1 MEKLRTTGEW
11 THELLEQYYQE
22 IETIA
27 KEDLKLSTYTN
38 QLEIISSE
46 QMLEAYSTH
55 AMPVMYS
62 HWRFG
67 KDYVNNKNAYE
78 KGQMNLAY
86 EVVINSSPCIAYL
99 MEENSIMMQALVT
112 AHACFGHNSFFKNNY
127 LFKDWTNA
135 SFIVDYLSFAKKYIS
150 LCEEKHGID
159 EVEQFLD
166 ACHSL
171 ELYGVDKYRR
181 SRGAASI
188 EKEANKLKNLL
199 FTENNYDDVLSS
211 TTPKKRKKKAE
222 PVVDPFS
229 HLEAI
234 EPEEN
239 ILYFLEKNAPYLED
253 WQKELLR
260 IVRKVSQ
267 YFYPQRQTKLINEGW
282 ATYIHYKIMNR
293 LYEKGL
299 VDDGFMMEFF
309 ESHTAVTA
317 QPGYDHPYYRLMG
330 INVYSL
336 GFRMFQDI
344 ERICMNPTDEDREW
358 FPDFAGNGKWLET
371 VTWAMENFRDE
382 SFVLQFL
389 SPKLIRDYR
398 MFKFEDLVD
407 SDEVTITDIHD
418 KLGYSNIRAELAKMF
433 DLSELLPNLQVTSVN
448 PKNRTLMITHYSD
461 EKYPLDEYQVEKVLE
476 HITNIWKFEVHII
489 SQTSGGEKYDEY

>member
-1 MEKLRTTGEW
+1 MGKLRTTGEW
-11 THELLEQYYQE
+11 TPELLEEYYQE
-22 IETIA
+22 IDTIA

-78 KGQMNLAY
+78 KGRMNLAY

-112 AHACFGHNSFFKNNY
+112 AHASFGHNSFFKNNY
-127 LFKDWTNA
+127 LFRNWTDA
-135 SFIVDYLSFAKKYIS
+135 SFIVDYLSFAKKYVA
-150 LCEEKHGID
+150 LCEEKYGID
-159 EVEQFLD
+159 EVEEFLD
-166 ACHSL
+166 SCHSL

-181 SRGAASI
+181 SRGASSM
-188 EKEANKLKNLL
+188 EKEANKLKNLI
-199 FTENNYDDVLSS
+199 FDEENYDDVLNQ
-211 TTPKKRKKKAE
+211 TIPKKKKSNLKK
-222 PVVDPFS
+222 VDMFS
-229 HLEAI
+229 HLEDI

-239 ILYFLEKNAPYLED
+239 VLYFLEKNTPYLET
-253 WQKELLR
+253 WQQELLR

-267 YFYPQRQTKLINEGW
+267 YFYPQRQTKLMNEGW

-293 LYEKGL
+293 LYDKGL

-317 QPGYDHPYYRLMG
+317 QPGYDHPYYRMMG

-344 ERICMNPTDEDREW
+344 ERICMEPTDEDREW

-389 SPKLIRDYR
+389 SPKVIRDYK
-398 MFKFEDLVD
+398 MFKFEDLTE
-407 SDEVTITDIHD
+407 SDVVTITDIHNN
-418 KLGYSNIRAELAKMF
+418 LGYANIRQELARMF
-433 DLSELLPNLQVTSVN
+433 DISELLPNLQVTKVDPADRALYIS
-448 PKNRTLMITHYSD
+448 HYSD
-461 EKYPLDEYQVEKVLE
+461 EQYPLDEKQTTAVLK
-476 HITNIWKFEVHII
+476 HIKNIWKFDVYIQ
-489 SQTSGGEKYDEY
+489 SKTTNGEIYQEF